1 MKEYF
6 EKWTAQ
12 LIPWIFTHGLKIL
25 LILVGAYF
33 IHKLAA
39 RFIKSAV
46 RISVKP
52 DNHSSNESEK
62 KREDTLI
69 RIFAVTFRVVLIILV
84 GMMFLQEIGIMIGP
98 ILAGAGIVGLAL
110 GFGGQYIIRDLI
122 TGLFIILEN
131 QYRIG
136 DVVFLNE
143 TSGLVEDIS
152 LRRSTLR
159 DLDGTVH
166 HIPHGEIK
174 IVSNLSKTFARVNI
188 NVGVSYNANM
198 DQVEEVVNRIGND
211 MASDPD
217 WKGSIITPP
226 RFLRI
231 DDFADSSIIIK
242 IVGDTQPLKQWVI
255 AGEIRKRLLKEFNRA
270 GIEIPFPQMVLHHDT
285 GSGITESLQK
295 DTQKKIE
302 S

>member
-33 IHKLAA
+33 IHKLAT
-39 RFIKSAV
+39 RFIEGAV

-69 RIFAVTFRVVLIILV
+69 RIFTVTFRVVLIILV